1 METETL
7 LIHSGGKN
15 PLGAVGTPIFATS
28 TFTDAD
34 ENGYSYTRTSNPTRT
49 SLENAVAAAEHGRFG
64 AAFSSGLAAEDALF
78 SCFEKI
84 ICSRDTYGGT
94 KRLLSVSYPRTVFTD
109 VSDERSLESALRGT
123 YGALVFAE
131 TPANPL
137 MQITD
142 IRRAAAAAH
151 AHNAILAIDNT
162 FLSPAL
168 QNPLLLGA
176 DVCVHSATKYLGG
189 HHDSVAG
196 CVVTNDEKLYEK
208 LRSAQNTKGNGLS
221 PFDSFLIKRGMETLE
236 KRKKKHCENAER
248 TFVFLKTQRV
258 KGSGIGK
265 IYYAGD
271 PDSPGF
277 GVNSA
282 QAAGAGGVIS
292 FELAEDAVK
301 PFIKRLRLVAFA
313 ESLGGNA
320 SLITHPYTQTHG
332 SLTKEEKA
340 ARGITKGLLRL
351 SCGTEAAVDIINDLE
366 QALRA

>member
-1 METETL
+1 METETT
-7 LIHSGGKN
+7 LIHSGGRN
-15 PLGAVGTPIFATS
+15 PFGAVGTPIFATS
-28 TFTDAD
+28 TFADAG
-34 ENGYSYTRTSNPTRT
+34 ENGSSYTRTSNPTRT
-49 SLENAVAAAEHGRFG
+49 SLENAVAAAERGSFG

-78 SCFEKI
+78 SCFDKM
-84 ICSRDTYGGT
+84 ICSGNIYGGT
-94 KRLLSVSYPRTVFTD
+94 ARLMGMSYPRTVFTD
-109 VSDERSLESALRGT
+109 VSDEESLESALRGT

-142 IRRAAAAAH
+142 IRRTAAIAH
-151 AHNAILAIDNT
+151 AHNAYLAIDNT

-168 QNPLLLGA
+168 QNPLTLGA

-196 CVVTNDEKLYEK
+196 CVVTNDAKLYEK
-208 LRSAQNTKGNGLS
+208 LKFAQNTKGNGLS
-221 PFDSFLIKRGMETLE
+221 PFESFLIKRGMETLAL
-236 KRKKKHCENAER
+236 RMKKHCENAGKVFE
-248 TFVFLKTQRV
+248 FLKTQRE
-258 KGSGIGK
+258 KGYGIGK

-277 GVNSA
+277 SVNSA
-282 QAAGAGGVIS
+282 QASGGGGVIT
-292 FELAEDAVK
+292 FELSAGAVK
-301 PFIKRLRLVAFA
+301 PFIKRLRLIAFA

-320 SLITHPYTQTHG
+320 SLITHPYTQTHA
-332 SLTKEEKA
+332 SLTEEEKA

-366 QALRA
+366 QAFRE